1 MQSTPLTPPP
11 RNLVLASSSK
21 SWSTITRMLGL
32 VVLVAFMSQLAA
44 IIAIAP
50 LFNEPGMA
58 FGGAICMI
66 PFVLIFF
73 FVRRDK
79 LLDVHL
85 ITPDSNGRTDHMLPG
100 NRVLRSPQPAIASR
114 HLIRD
119 SPPLE
124 IPKPSILWMLFFGG
138 VIISIAGFIPVL
150 IYPDNSMAWILAI
163 LIAIPALVVGFATPA
178 FAWWSFSTTHLRLKT
193 SRHAGEGML
202 IAGMLSTIPAIIINS
217 ALFPVLISTI
227 GISDEQIAELLILTI
242 SAPVGEELCKAAA
255 VLACSRFIN
264 SAKRGFQVGCA
275 VGLGFAIV
283 ENLFYISSSFGGGRF
298 VAITYG
304 MTSVLRGIG
313 SIPGHA
319 LWTGISGYAIGAHRS
334 RRLVGSQQSEN
345 WVLFDQETGRRISA
359 TGESLVKPPNW
370 LIINP
375 EKAWNLPRDPWI
387 AILFAIIG
395 HAIWNG
401 SSWLSIFVGEKV
413 AGDAGIIVAMI
424 SWTLVLLIALWI
436 VGRNVLASVFLHN
449 S

>member
-32 VVLVAFMSQLAA
+32 VILVAFMSQLAA
-44 IIAIAP
+44 VIAIAP
-50 LFNEPGMA
+50 IFNEPGMA

-66 PFVLIFF
+66 PLMIIFF

-85 ITPDSNGRTDHMLPG
+85 ITPNPQGRNEHMLPR
-100 NRVLRSPQPAIASR
+100 NRMLRSPQPAIASR

-124 IPKPSILWMLFFGG
+124 IPKASVLWMLFTGG
-138 VIISIAGFIPVL
+138 VVISIAGFIPVL
-150 IYPDNSMAWILAI
+150 IYPENSMAWILAL

-193 SRHAGEGML
+193 SRHSGEKML

-217 ALFPVLISTI
+217 ALFPALISST
-227 GISDEQIAELLILTI
+227 GITDEQIAELLILTI
-242 SAPVGEELCKAAA
+242 SAPVGEELCKAVA

-304 MTSVLRGIG
+304 LTSIVRGIG

-319 LWTGISGYAIGAHRS
+319 LWTGISGYAIGAHRNKNLS
-334 RRLVGSQQSEN
+334 STQHSEN
-345 WVLFDQETGRRISA
+345 WVLFDHETGRRISA
-359 TGESLVKPPNW
+359 TGELPVKPPNW

-375 EKAWNLPRDPWI
+375 SKAWNLPRDPVI

-401 SSWLSIFVGEKV
+401 SSWLSMWVGEKL
-413 AGDAGIIVAMI
+413 AGDVGMLI
-424 SWTLVLLIALWI
+424 SALFWTLILLIALWI
-436 VGRNVLASVFLHN
+436 IGRNVLASVFLHE

>member
-242 SAPVGEELCKAAA
+242 SAPVGEEICKALA
-255 VLACSRFIN
+255 VFSLAGLIDSK
-264 SAKRGFQVGCA
+264 KRGFQVGFT
-275 VGLGFAIV
+275 VGLGFALL
-283 ENLFYISSSFGGGRF
+283 ENLQYILFSLFAGEF
-298 VAITYG
+298 VAFSYG
-304 MTSVLRGIG
+304 LTTVVRGIG

-319 LWTGISGYAIGAHRS
+319 LWTACSGYAIGHILEQRNQP
-334 RRLVGSQQSEN
+334 RQIP
-345 WVLFDQETGRRISA
+345 D
-359 TGESLVKPPNW
+359 VKQW
-370 LIINP
+370 DLIDPFSGQTSNSYMNP
-375 EKAWNLPRDPWI
+375 EQYMRNSLFSKSSNLQLPNSLPVMLGI
-387 AILFAIIG
+387 AMFG
-395 HAIWNG
+395 HAFWNG
-401 SSWLSIFVGEKV
+401 SSVLMSHISGNLNPV
-413 AGDAGIIVAMI
+413 AG
-424 SWTLVLLIALWI
+424 LIAELMWIVILITLLWI
-436 VGRNVLASVFLHN
+436 IGRFVIAAAMEE
-449 S
+449 